1 MSDNPL
7 PYPPEPI
14 ETERE
19 RIRRETATRFA
30 AVMIAADVDYKVE
43 VSQITKLAIQQT
55 DHLLDELDRTNRM
68 HRQEAALQERR

>member
-30 AVMIAADVDYKVE
+30 AVMIAADAVIRKFNA
-43 VSQITKLAIQQT
+43 VSVRVGSEGRL
-55 DHLLDELDRTNRM
+55 
-68 HRQEAALQERR
+68 